1 MNATLALALVVLF
14 SLPAMRAADW
24 PHYRGPALNGIT
36 TEKLPASL
44 PAEPRQLWKRKVGT
58 GVSAATVVGERV
70 FTMGNDGNQDVVFAL
85 DAATG
90 KEAWKHK
97 FRLPV
102 DAKNFEGGP
111 RSTPTHDGG
120 RLYTVSHSGDVWCL
134 DAASGKPIWNKHL
147 MQDFKGRRPNW
158 GYSGSPT
165 IDGGLV
171 LLDAGGAGA
180 STVALDEGTGAL
192 VWKSG
197 DEEAGYGSVAV
208 GTVAGR
214 RTAVVFK
221 AASVVGLDV
230 KSGRRFWSAPWKT
243 SYDVNAITPILSG
256 DRVLVTSGYGTGA
269 TLLGVSGETAAPV
282 WKSKELRSQFNSPV
296 IWQGHIYGIDGND
309 GPRGQL
315 VCLEFSTGRLL
326 WKQPIGGGALI
337 CAAGQLI
344 VLNEKGEVIVA
355 DASPT
360 GFRQSARWQ
369 ALGSRCWVQPT
380 LAHGRLYVR
389 NNTGDLACYEMK
401 TP

>member
-1 MNATLALALVVLF
+1 
-14 SLPAMRAADW
+14 MRAADW
-24 PHYRGPALNGIT
+24 PHYRGPALNGVT

-44 PAEPRQLWKRKVGT
+44 PAEPRRLWKRNVGT

-70 FTMGNDGNQDVVFAL
+70 FTMGNDGDQDVIFAL
-85 DAATG
+85 DAGTG

-111 RSTPTHDGG
+111 RSTPTWDGG
-120 RLYTVSHSGDVWCL
+120 RIHTVSHTGDVWCL

-158 GYSGSPT
+158 GYSGSAT

-171 LLDAGGAGA
+171 LLDAGGTGA
-180 STVALDEGTGAL
+180 STVALHKDTGAL

-197 DEEAGYGSVAV
+197 DEEAGYGSVVV
-208 GTVAGR
+208 GTPGGR
-214 RTAVVFK
+214 HTAVVFK

-230 KSGRRFWSAPWKT
+230 KTGRAIWSSPWKT
-243 SYDVNAITPILSG
+243 SYDVNAITPVLGG

-269 TLLGVSGETAAPV
+269 SLLDLSGCCAATV
-282 WKSKELRSQFNSPV
+282 WKNKDLRSQFNSPV

-315 VCLEFSTGRLL
+315 VCLELATGKLQ
-326 WKQPIGGGALI
+326 WKQQIGGGALI
-337 CAAGQLI
+337 CAAGRLI
-344 VLNEKGEVIVA
+344 VLNEMGVAIVA
-355 DASPT
+355 EASPS
-360 GFRQSARWQ
+360 GFKQTARWQ
-369 ALGSRCWVQPT
+369 ALGGHCWVQPT

-389 NNTGDLACYEMK
+389 NNTGDLACFEMK
-401 TP
+401 

>member
-1 MNATLALALVVLF
+1 MKAPLALAAFLF
-14 SLPAMRAADW
+14 TLLPAHAAEW
-24 PHYRGPALNGIT
+24 PHYRGPDLNGIT
-36 TEKLPASL
+36 SEKLPATI
-44 PAEPRQLWKRKVGT
+44 PAEPKRLWKRNVGT
-58 GVSAATVVGERV
+58 GVSAATVVGGRV
-70 FTMGNDGNQDVVFAL
+70 FTMGNDGDQDAIVAL

-90 KEAWKHK
+90 KEVWKHK

-111 RSTPTHDGG
+111 RSTPTHEGG
-120 RLYTVSHSGDVWCL
+120 RVFTVSHSGDVWCL

-147 MQDFKGRRPNW
+147 MQDFKGRRPSW

-171 LLDAGGAGA
+171 LLDTGASGA
-180 STVALDEGTGAL
+180 STVALRKDTGAL

-197 DEEAGYGSVAV
+197 DEEAGYGSVV
-208 GTVAGR
+208 VDTLGGR

-230 KSGRRFWSAPWKT
+230 KSGRQLWSAPWKT
-243 SYDVNAITPILSG
+243 SYDVNAITPVLSG
-256 DRVLVTSGYGTGA
+256 ERVLVTSGYGTGA
-269 TLLGVSGETAAPV
+269 TLLEVSGGSARSV
-282 WKSKELRSQFNSPV
+282 WRNKDLRSQFNSPV

-315 VCLEFSTGRLL
+315 VCLELATGQLR

-355 DASPT
+355 DAAPG
-360 GFRQSARWQ
+360 GFRQVARWQ
-369 ALGSRCWVQPT
+369 ALGNRCWVQPT

-389 NNTGDLACYEMK
+389 NNAGDLACFEM
-401 TP
+401 